1 MTKHP
6 TVVVR
11 VPGEGDELW
20 LSMTQAKALIK
31 RLERGIAKA
40 KAKKKGVAPKLEGTA
55 QAYLENGLIKI
66 SVSVK
71 DLPRIIKDS
80 TDYGYLPLF
89 AELGTSITDVNRFAK
104 DVVYALN
111 EEKEDGTTPVHE
123 LFDDAFERAVENGS
137 QGVSW
142 IK

>member
-1 MTKHP
+1 MAKHP
-6 TVVVR
+6 TVIVK

-71 DLPRIIKDS
+71 DLPRTVQDS

-111 EEKEDGTTPVHE
+111 EEKEDGTTPVHV
-123 LFDDAFERAVENGS
+123 LFDNAFERAVENGS

-142 IK
+142 